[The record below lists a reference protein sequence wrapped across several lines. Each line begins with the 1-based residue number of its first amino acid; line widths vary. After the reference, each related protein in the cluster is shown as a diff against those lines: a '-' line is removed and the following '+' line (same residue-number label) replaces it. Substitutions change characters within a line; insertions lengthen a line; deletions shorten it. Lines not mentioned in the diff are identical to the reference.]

1 MVSKIIEILKYK
13 RDLRGMKLLQE
24 EIIRFYL
31 DANKIREN
39 VLELLKNA
47 GSGHLGGSYSEAEI
61 LAVLFNKFLK
71 MDPSNPNWTERDRF
85 ILSKGHANPGLYAIL
100 GELCAFV
107 CEMLVFYDKSGKNCS
122 RYDFNF

>member
-1 MVSKIIEILKYK
+1 
-13 RDLRGMKLLQE
+13 MKLLQE

-71 MDPSNPNWTERDRF
+71 MDPSNVTLPC
-85 ILSKGHANPGLYAIL
+85 SKIGRSTPPPDI
-100 GELCAFV
+100 EDPR
-107 CEMLVFYDKSGKNCS
+107 EPQ
-122 RYDFNF
+122 